1 MQPHEYTDHS
11 DNTLLAQCLQQRES
25 LAKSKLLA
33 AELLDRFGS
42 LHGVLQASA
51 QQVQS
56 IKGMGP
62 RRYAKL
68 KAMQEMHARVLFEPV
83 ASSDKLTSFAQVQAF
98 LRARLQFYPHECF
111 AVIMLDNQ
119 HQFLHFTEVF
129 QGTINMAPVY
139 PRVLV
144 KLALEYNAAAIILA
158 HNHPSG
164 NAEPSEADRRITQ
177 VVQEALLLIDVRVVD
192 HVVVG
197 AGQCTSFVARGWL

>member
-1 MQPHEYTDHS
+1 
-11 DNTLLAQCLQQRES
+11 LQQRES
-25 LAKSKLLA
+25 LTKTNVLA
-33 AELLDRFGS
+33 GELLDKFGS

-56 IKGMGP
+56 VKGMGP
-62 RRYAKL
+62 KRFAKL
-68 KAMQEMHARVLFEPV
+68 KAMQEMHTRVLFEPV
-83 ASSDKLTSFAQVQAF
+83 ACSDKLTSFAQVQAF
-98 LRARLQFYPHECF
+98 LRARLQFHCHECF

-119 HQFLHFTEVF
+119 HQFLHFAEVF

-164 NAEPSEADRRITQ
+164 NAEPSDADRRITQ
-177 VVQEALLLIDVRVVD
+177 VIQEALQLIDVRVLD